1 MRGFLILVLLLS
13 GIFSN
18 AQESVEA
25 SITIKDISG
34 KPIPNAEIRFL
45 NSEIGVVSAKNGTAK
60 ILIVTKGNYLVQI
73 NADGYA
79 SNTKLVSINE
89 SIDINITLEES
100 YRKLDDI
107 VVNANKNDELYFKTA
122 GSITSIGTKQIKDL
136 RIWDIQD
143 LSGLAPNFNLAQS
156 GDNRNIAFIRGIG
169 TTSYEQ
175 AVSTYIDGVAQFTLD
190 SYIPQLNNVEKIEI
204 LNGPQGTLY
213 GRNAMAGVINITTK
227 KPVNKPSLN
236 AGVSIAGYGQKRFNL
251 SGQLPL
257 VKDKLFGSLS
267 ILKDIR
273 NGYYTN
279 DFSGK
284 FFDKQDQT
292 GLNVQIRY
300 FISKRWLAQL
310 DHKSYWGTNDG
321 AFPLSSDI
329 TQALKKPFHL
339 SQDQQSTMHDK
350 TTNNSIVV
358 KYKGSKI
365 DLSIQNSLQKNY
377 RYYHDV
383 LDADFSDFN
392 IVGIYN
398 NYGTDHNF
406 SRAFTQ
412 EIRVS
417 SNEQSSSKLKWIVGS
432 YYYNQFSP
440 TKQATVF
447 GKNADFIGAPMND
460 FSVINTNVSNNNGM
474 AIYANG
480 TYNITE
486 KLSIISGIRFDREL
500 RKLSVSSA
508 FEKKP
513 DPAVITSPETSGK
526 ISYAAISPKVGIQF
540 TPRENSLIYLTYNRG
555 FRTGGLT
562 SITSDPSQIPLIAYK
577 PEYSNTVEAGIR
589 SESKNKKLRSGF
601 VLFYSIVNDLQIPTL
616 VLPDAITITKNA
628 GKLESKG
635 IEYELNAIIFSGLT
649 MNYTGGM
656 TDARFKSFKTGQNG
670 DIVDLAGK
678 RQIFTPLSTDFLSVQ
693 YQRKIDKAKKIGMM
707 LRAEYKFF
715 GKQYFDVA
723 NNIKQDQYGLL
734 NLKAGIDF
742 KNAALSIWARNT
754 GDKKYIAYAYDFGAV
769 YLGNPRVIGM
779 SIDVKL

>member
-1 MRGFLILVLLLS
+1 MRGFLLLVLLLRGVVS
-13 GIFSN
+13 YT
-18 AQESVEA
+18 QEFVEV

-34 KPIPNAEIRFL
+34 NPISNAEVRFL
-45 NSEIGVVSAKNGTAK
+45 NSEIGVLSAKNGTAK
-60 ILIVTKGNYLVQI
+60 IPMVTKGNYLVQI
-73 NADGYA
+73 NADGFA
-79 SNTKLVSINE
+79 SYTKLIAING
-89 SIDINITLEES
+89 SNDINITLEES

-107 VVNANKNDELYFKTA
+107 VVNANKNDALYFKTA

-136 RIWDIQD
+136 RLWDIQD
-143 LSGLAPNFNLAQS
+143 LTGLAPNFTLSQS

-284 FFDKQDQT
+284 FFDKQNQT

-300 FISKRWLAQL
+300 FINKRWLAQL

-339 SQDQQSTMHDK
+339 SQDQQSTMHDR

-358 KYKGSKI
+358 KYKGNKI

-398 NYGTDHNF
+398 NYGADHNF

-412 EIRVS
+412 EIRLS
-417 SNEQSSSKLKWIVGS
+417 SNEQTRSKLKWIVGT

-460 FSVINTNVSNNNGM
+460 FSVINTNASNNNGM

-513 DPAVITSPETSGK
+513 DPAMITSPETSGK
-526 ISYAAISPKVGIQF
+526 ISYAAISPKLGIQF
-540 TPRENSLIYLTYNRG
+540 TPKENSLIYLTYNRG

-562 SITSDPSQIPLIAYK
+562 SITSDPSQVPLIAYK
-577 PEYSNTVEAGIR
+577 PEYSNTFEAGIR

-601 VLFYSIVNDLQIPTL
+601 VVFYSIVNDLQVPTL

-628 GKLESKG
+628 GKLESRG
-635 IEYELNAIIFSGLT
+635 IEYEFNAIIFKGLT

-656 TDARFKSFKTGQNG
+656 TDARFKSFTTGQNG

-678 RQIFTPLSTDFLSVQ
+678 RQIFTPLSTDFLSFQ
-693 YQRKIDKAKKIGMM
+693 YQRKIDKAKKIGIM

-723 NNIKQDQYGLL
+723 NTIKQDQYGLL
-734 NLKAGIDF
+734 NLKTGIEY
-742 KNAALSIWARNT
+742 KNTELSIWARNT
-754 GDKKYIAYAYDFGAV
+754 GNKKYIAFAYDFGAV
-769 YLGNPRVIGM
+769 YLGNPRVIGI
-779 SIDVKL
+779 SFDIKL